1 MSCSAAAR
9 SLSSLATRVAGGG
22 SLTRVRVGGV
32 PEHFNT
38 PWHTAATKGL
48 FAAAGVAVE
57 WVDFPGGTGAMN
69 SALRSGEIDVA
80 IALTEGLVADL
91 HRGNPSKLLGT
102 YVASPLTWGVHVKQS
117 ATFQSM
123 ADIDGAVY
131 AVSRYGS
138 GSHLMACVDCHARG
152 APAPKL
158 EVVNNMDGARTALRD
173 GLADV
178 FMWEKFTTK
187 FLVDSGEWRRV
198 GEVPTPWPCFSI
210 SATNDALENDS
221 AALLAML
228 DVVHT
233 EARDLRASADCAKTI
248 GLMYAQHEEDIVEWL
263 GGVRWCIRPVVSHAT
278 LSHVMDSLVAADVL
292 KRDELLPPSALVS
305 SLCADGDPNADA
317 I

>member
-1 MSCSAAAR
+1 
-9 SLSSLATRVAGGG
+9 
-22 SLTRVRVGGV
+22 
-32 PEHFNT
+32 
-38 PWHTAATKGL
+38 
-48 FAAAGVAVE
+48 
-57 WVDFPGGTGAMN
+57 
-69 SALRSGEIDVA
+69 
-80 IALTEGLVADL
+80 
-91 HRGNPSKLLGT
+91 
-102 YVASPLTWGVHVKQS
+102 
-117 ATFQSM
+117 
-123 ADIDGAVY
+123 
-131 AVSRYGS
+131 
-138 GSHLMACVDCHARG
+138 
-152 APAPKL
+152 
-158 EVVNNMDGARTALRD
+158 MDA
-173 GLADV
+173 
-178 FMWEKFTTK
+178 
-187 FLVDSGEWRRV
+187 GEWRRV